1 MTFAVEWVV
10 NITHESF
17 LRVTCDE
24 TDDHA
29 HPPDQDHAQ
38 SCVPHV
44 GHPVQRLQCPAKT
57 TSTIQHKQSAE
68 LHIGHPVQRLQC
80 PAKTTST
87 IQHKQSAELHVGH
100 PVQRLQCPAKTTNI
114 HSIEAVSRTT
124 CRTSGTSAPVPCK
137 NHKHQ
142 SMQAVSRI
150 NALPTILDPTAAAGS
165 YCSDTVTLGPVSRFG
180 LMVKALGW

>member
-10 NITHESF
+10 NITHESS

-44 GHPVQRLQCPAKT
+44 GHPVQRLQCPAK
-57 TSTIQHKQSAE
+57 Q
-68 LHIGHPVQRLQC
+68 
-80 PAKTTST
+80 KTN
-87 IQHKQSAELHVGH
+87 KK
-100 PVQRLQCPAKTTNI
+100 R
-114 HSIEAVSRTT
+114 HSIQAVSRTT

-137 NHKHQ
+137 NHKDH

-150 NALPTILDPTAAAGS
+150 NNALPTILDPTAAAGS
-165 YCSDTVTLGPVSRFG
+165 YCSDTVTLGPVGRFG
-180 LMVKALGW
+180 LVVKALGW